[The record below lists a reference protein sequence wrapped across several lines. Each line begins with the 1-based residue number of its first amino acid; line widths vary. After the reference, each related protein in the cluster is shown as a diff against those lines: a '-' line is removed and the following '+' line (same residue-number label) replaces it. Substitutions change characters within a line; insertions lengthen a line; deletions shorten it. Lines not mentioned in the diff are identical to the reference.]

1 MAIPGHRDEAL
12 TRFED
17 GLYMELVH
25 QHERL
30 HLFVSSK
37 ADEISR
43 RLGTSLPEAS
53 CPTPCLTRT
62 QSPKLGTDKP
72 P

>member
-1 MAIPGHRDEAL
+1 MAIPGHQDEAL
-12 TRFED
+12 SRFED
-17 GLYMELVH
+17 SLFNELAN

-43 RLGTSLPEAS
+43 RLGTS
-53 CPTPCLTRT
+53 
-62 QSPKLGTDKP
+62 
-72 P
+72 